1 LRNRAWVTN
10 QPGHAIGPHTFEG
23 SRDFFLFPNLSSF
36 YCSTTF
42 QLVGIGNIPTSNTN
56 TNNIYPNTMM
66 DRPQNPR
73 DEKKRSDENGKK
85 RKKKAATVR
94 FGDSDFHLEELGY
107 LEEAE
112 YASCHEVVTTCC
124 FHSLEDWSLIIGGIV
139 LLMGCLYF
147 FLFGLALLGDS
158 AQVMA
163 GCRAGELFNNESNP
177 LSSLMTGIL
186 ATVLMQSSSTTTG
199 VIVSLVEAKVLDIEH
214 GIYLVMGA
222 NIGTSVTSTI
232 VSLAHIRN
240 VDQLE
245 RAFTAGTVHDM
256 FNFMTVAI
264 LFPLE
269 IATGYLKAVTGVL
282 VDGAETNREDH
293 WEGPVKKF
301 VSPLSKRLLISN
313 KKLIQGVANGAECS
327 DFYPI
332 QCDEGLAPSYDTCK
346 TGLIGCNKKTNE

>member
-1 LRNRAWVTN
+1 
-10 QPGHAIGPHTFEG
+10 
-23 SRDFFLFPNLSSF
+23 
-36 YCSTTF
+36 
-42 QLVGIGNIPTSNTN
+42 
-56 TNNIYPNTMM
+56 M
-66 DRPQNPR
+66 DRQQSDR
-73 DEKKRSDENGKK
+73 DKEKQDRGSK
-85 RKKKAATVR
+85 RKKKKNVAVR
-94 FGDSDFHLEELGY
+94 FGDSDFNVEELGF

-112 YASCHEVVTTCC
+112 RASFQEVMMACC
-124 FHSLEDWSLIIGGIV
+124 FHSLEEWVCIAGGVV

-158 AQVMA
+158 AQVLA
-163 GCRAGELFNNESNP
+163 GCRAGELFDNNSNP

-199 VIVSLVEAKVLDIEH
+199 IIVSLVEAKVLDIDH

-232 VSLAHIRN
+232 VSLAHMRDIE
-240 VDQLE
+240 QLE
-245 RAFTAGTVHDM
+245 RAFSAGTVHDM
-256 FNFMTVAI
+256 FNFMTVAV

-269 IATGYLKAVTGVL
+269 IATGYLQSVTAAL
-282 VDGAETNREDH
+282 VDGAETGRSDP

-301 VSPLSKRLLISN
+301 VSPLSKMLIISN
-313 KKLIQGVANGAECS
+313 ENLIKGVANGAECS

-346 TGLIGCNKKTNE
+346 TGLIACNKKTNE

>member
-1 LRNRAWVTN
+1 
-10 QPGHAIGPHTFEG
+10 
-23 SRDFFLFPNLSSF
+23 
-36 YCSTTF
+36 
-42 QLVGIGNIPTSNTN
+42 
-56 TNNIYPNTMM
+56 M
-66 DRPQNPR
+66 DRPQYPR
-73 DEKKRSDENGKK
+73 DGRSCNEKSKR
-85 RKKKAATVR
+85 RKKKTSVR
-94 FGDSDFHLEELGY
+94 FGDSDFHIEELGY

-112 YASCHEVVTTCC
+112 RASFPEVVMACC

-240 VDQLE
+240 IDQLE
-245 RAFTAGTVHDM
+245 RAFSAGTLHDM

-269 IATGYLKAVTGVL
+269 VATGYLKAVTGAL
-282 VDGAETNREDH
+282 VDGAETNQRKDP
-293 WEGPVKKF
+293 WEGPVKRY
-301 VSPLSKRLLISN
+301 VSPFSKKLIISN
-313 KKLIQGVANGAECS
+313 KKLIQGIANGAECS
-327 DFYPI
+327 DFYPV

>member
-1 LRNRAWVTN
+1 MGRQQSTN
-10 QPGHAIGPHTFEG
+10 
-23 SRDFFLFPNLSSF
+23 
-36 YCSTTF
+36 
-42 QLVGIGNIPTSNTN
+42 
-56 TNNIYPNTMM
+56 
-66 DRPQNPR
+66 
-73 DEKKRSDENGKK
+73 DEKKRSDRDST
-85 RKKKAATVR
+85 RKKNASVR
-94 FGDSDFHLEELGY
+94 FGDSDFHVEELGF

-112 YASCHEVVTTCC
+112 HASFQEVVMACC
-124 FHSLEDWSLIIGGIV
+124 FHSWEEWTLIVGGIV
-139 LLMGCLYF
+139 LLAGCLYF

-163 GCRAGELFNNESNP
+163 GCRAGELFNNDSNP

-186 ATVLMQSSSTTTG
+186 ATVLMQSSGTTTG
-199 VIVSLVEAKVLDIEH
+199 VIISLVEAEVLDIEH

-240 VDQLE
+240 IDQLE

-269 IATGYLKAVTGVL
+269 IATGYLKTVTGAL
-282 VDGAETNREDH
+282 VDGAETNQRKDP
-293 WEGPVKKF
+293 WEGPVKKY
-301 VSPLSKRLLISN
+301 VSPISKKLIISN
-313 KKLIQGVANGAECS
+313 KKLIQGIANGAECS

>member
-1 LRNRAWVTN
+1 
-10 QPGHAIGPHTFEG
+10 
-23 SRDFFLFPNLSSF
+23 
-36 YCSTTF
+36 
-42 QLVGIGNIPTSNTN
+42 
-56 TNNIYPNTMM
+56 M
-66 DRPQNPR
+66 D
-73 DEKKRSDENGKK
+73 
-85 RKKKAATVR
+85 VR
-94 FGDSDFHLEELGY
+94 FGDSDFHVQELGF

-112 YASCHEVVTTCC
+112 HASCHEVVTTCC
-124 FHSLEDWSLIIGGIV
+124 CHSMGDWGVIFGGVV

-147 FLFGLALLGDS
+147 FLFGLTLLGDS

-186 ATVLMQSSSTTTG
+186 ATVMMQSSGTTTG
-199 VIVSLVEAKVLDIEH
+199 VIVSLVEAKVLDINH

-222 NIGTSVTSTI
+222 NIGTSITSTI

-240 VDQLE
+240 IDQLE
-245 RAFTAGTVHDM
+245 RAFTAGTLHDM

-269 IATGYLKAVTGVL
+269 ISTGYLKAVTGAL
-282 VDGAETNREDH
+282 VDGAETNQRKDP
-293 WEGPVKKF
+293 WEGPVKKY
-301 VSPLSKRLLISN
+301 VSPLSKKVIISN

-332 QCDEGLAPSYDTCK
+332 QCDEGLAPSYDTCR
-346 TGLIGCNKKTNE
+346 TGLIGCNKETNE

>member
-1 LRNRAWVTN
+1 
-10 QPGHAIGPHTFEG
+10 
-23 SRDFFLFPNLSSF
+23 
-36 YCSTTF
+36 
-42 QLVGIGNIPTSNTN
+42 
-56 TNNIYPNTMM
+56 M
-66 DRPQNPR
+66 DRRQST
-73 DEKKRSDENGKK
+73 KRSDRDSA
-85 RKKKAATVR
+85 RKKKSVDVR
-94 FGDSDFHLEELGY
+94 FGDSDFYVEELKFLEEV
-107 LEEAE
+107 EH
-112 YASCHEVVTTCC
+112 ASFHEVVTTCC
-124 FHSLEDWSLIIGGIV
+124 CHSAGDWGAILAGVIV
-139 LLMGCLYF
+139 LMGILYF
-147 FLFGLALLGDS
+147 FLFGLTLLGDS

-163 GCRAGELFNNESNP
+163 GCRAGQLFDNESNP

-186 ATVLMQSSSTTTG
+186 ATVLMQSSGTTTG
-199 VIVSLVEAKVLDIEH
+199 VIVSLVEAKVLDINH

-240 VDQLE
+240 IDQFE

-269 IATGYLKAVTGVL
+269 IATGYLKTVTGAL
-282 VDGAETNREDH
+282 VDGAETNRRKDP

-301 VSPLSKRLLISN
+301 VSPLSKKVIISN

>member
-1 LRNRAWVTN
+1 M
-10 QPGHAIGPHTFEG
+10 
-23 SRDFFLFPNLSSF
+23 SRQR
-36 YCSTTF
+36 ST
-42 QLVGIGNIPTSNTN
+42 S
-56 TNNIYPNTMM
+56 
-66 DRPQNPR
+66 
-73 DEKKRSDENGKK
+73 DEKKRCALKK
-85 RKKKAATVR
+85 NASVR
-94 FGDSDFHLEELGY
+94 FGDSDFHVEELGF

-112 YASCHEVVTTCC
+112 KASFHEVVTTCC
-124 FHSLEDWSLIIGGIV
+124 CHSMGDWGVIFAGVV

-147 FLFGLALLGDS
+147 FLFGLTLLGDS

-186 ATVLMQSSSTTTG
+186 ATVLMQSSGTTTG

-222 NIGTSVTSTI
+222 NIGTSVTSTV

-240 VDQLE
+240 TEQLE
-245 RAFTAGTVHDM
+245 RAFAAGTLHDM

-269 IATGYLKAVTGVL
+269 IATGYLKAVTGAL
-282 VDGAETNREDH
+282 VDGAETNRKDP
-293 WEGPVKKF
+293 WEGPVKKY
-301 VSPLSKRLLISN
+301 VSPLSRRLIISN

-332 QCDEGLAPSYDTCK
+332 QCDEGLAPSFDTCK